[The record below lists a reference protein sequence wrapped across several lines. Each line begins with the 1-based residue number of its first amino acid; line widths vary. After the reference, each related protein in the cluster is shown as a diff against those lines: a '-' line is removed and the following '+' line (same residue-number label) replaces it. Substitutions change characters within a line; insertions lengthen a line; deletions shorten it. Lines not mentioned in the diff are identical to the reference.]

1 MRKKSS
7 GSKRRKKGQ
16 DVGGES
22 DESFID
28 SVEEEELAEAEG
40 EEGEEDAVD
49 AEEEEEGDED
59 DVEDEEDGE
68 EGDEDDAEE
77 VEDVEDVEDGE
88 DGEGDE
94 EDEDNEED
102 EEDEEDEDYELK
114 NYGIA
119 LEMPKRKNRG
129 KNLKKLIGEDLEK
142 DEKFWNDSIWEE
154 EEVDEEYVNSEGEE
168 EYIDVTD
175 SDFDDDED
183 EVDDDDEEEA
193 ERNERELDDEEV
205 KWKKKK
211 MFSYLEK
218 LKKQTH
224 NHALRHKLM
233 KKAKYYGSKV
243 LGGKYGAPLHGVE
256 HKSGRRKKGVADEGA
271 ADEEVAGAL
280 KVEGMV
286 KKQKKVDS
294 SCMVLHRSTRD
305 TTRQKTEQIQKL
317 SELRRIK
324 KENRFKKIYENKK
337 KQKSMQREMTREERL
352 EEAKITEQYN
362 LQSLLQLQAW
372 EEEKKK
378 YIENKRIIYHRPEN
392 VFISYSYSKDKTFPS
407 SENLKYELDSYYVQ
421 DPAQMGNATL
431 SGGLPY
437 PPDSSIN
444 MAQNCVNSYS
454 GVVESNRD
462 VDQAD
467 SAFQVRGAIVKEEGS
482 APNGEELPDD
492 VSEGSIKRKKSEND
506 QVSKESEEEDG
517 NADSKTEMEKS
528 KPMQPIELHNL
539 ENLDNLDQCE
549 DLHIEYLNE
558 NDEINF
564 GMHTKDNSKK
574 ECDNITKVPKKRKK
588 IKTDREERQIY
599 IVTDSNELN
608 MYSNY
613 NNCKEYLEGVRNK
626 NNLCAIT
633 NLEGKY
639 FDPLTKKYYNNAEA
653 FKLLRFYHHQKTYD
667 DVNEQ
672 ISMMVELFTNKLTE
686 IEENTKNGVFDN
698 V

>member
-1 MRKKSS
+1 MRTKKFG
-7 GSKRRKKGQ
+7 GSRGRKKGQ
-16 DVGGES
+16 DVGSES

-40 EEGEEDAVD
+40 EEDVVDENDGEE
-49 AEEEEEGDED
+49 EEEENEEGDED
-59 DVEDEEDGE
+59 EEEDGE
-68 EGDEDDAEE
+68 EEE
-77 VEDVEDVEDGE
+77 QDEDGE
-88 DGEGDE
+88 EG
-94 EDEDNEED
+94 EED
-102 EEDEEDEDYELK
+102 EEDDDDEEDDEDYELK

-183 EVDDDDEEEA
+183 EVEDDDEEEA
-193 ERNERELDDEEV
+193 ERNEKELDDEEI
-205 KWKKKK
+205 KRKKKK

-224 NHALRHKLM
+224 NNALRHKLM
-233 KKAKYYGSKV
+233 MKAKLYGSKSH
-243 LGGKYGAPLHGVE
+243 GGKYGTAPQGVE
-256 HKSGRRKKGVADEGA
+256 HKLGRKKKGEG
-271 ADEEVAGAL
+271 EEEAAGAL
-280 KVEGMV
+280 KIEGVV
-286 KKQKKVDS
+286 KKRKKVDTS
-294 SCMVLHRSTRD
+294 SMVLNRSTRD

-324 KENRFKKIYENKK
+324 RENRFKKIHENKK
-337 KQKSMQREMTREERL
+337 KKKIMQREMTREERL

-378 YIENKRIIYHRPEN
+378 YIENKRIIYHRPKN

-421 DPAQMGNATL
+421 DPAQMTNATQ
-431 SGGLPY
+431 SG
-437 PPDSSIN
+437 
-444 MAQNCVNSYS
+444 
-454 GVVESNRD
+454 ESNIH
-462 VDQAD
+462 VDQVD
-467 SAFQVRGAIVKEEGS
+467 SAFRVKGEIDKEENS
-482 APNGEELPDD
+482 SPNGEEVPDD
-492 VSEGSIKRKKSEND
+492 VSDESIKRKKSEND
-506 QVSKESEEEDG
+506 EMSKGSEDDDH
-517 NADSKTEMEKS
+517 ADNIAKMEKS
-528 KPMQPIELHNL
+528 KPMQPIQLHNL

-564 GMHTKDNSKK
+564 GTHTKD
-574 ECDNITKVPKKRKK
+574 DNKTVNDHATRVRKKRTR
-588 IKTDREERQIY
+588 IKTDREEKQMY
-599 IVTDSNELN
+599 IVADSKELN

-613 NNCKEYLEGVRNK
+613 NNCKEYLERVRNK
-626 NNLCAIT
+626 NNLCAVT

-667 DVNEQ
+667 HVNEQ
-672 ISMMVELFTNKLTE
+672 ISVIVELLTDRLSE
-686 IEENTKNGVFDN
+686 VQENAKNGLFDN
-698 V
+698 F

>member
-1 MRKKSS
+1 MRTKKSG
-7 GSKRRKKGQ
+7 GSKRRKKEQ

-40 EEGEEDAVD
+40 EEDVVD
-49 AEEEEEGDED
+49 AEE
-59 DVEDEEDGE
+59 EEDGE
-68 EGDEDDAEE
+68 EGDEDD
-77 VEDVEDVEDGE
+77 VEDGE
-88 DGEGDE
+88 EDE
-94 EDEDNEED
+94 EKEEGEEEEENEEEEED
-102 EEDEEDEDYELK
+102 EEDEENEEEEEDEDYELK

-205 KWKKKK
+205 KRKKKK

-224 NHALRHKLM
+224 NRALRHKLM
-233 KKAKYYGSKV
+233 KKAKHYGSKV

-256 HKSGRRKKGVADEGA
+256 HKSGKKKKGEGQEEA
-271 ADEEVAGAL
+271 AEAL
-280 KVEGMV
+280 KMEGLV

-294 SCMVLHRSTRD
+294 SCMVLNRSTRD

-378 YIENKRIIYHRPEN
+378 YIENKRTIYHRPKN
-392 VFISYSYSKDKTFPS
+392 DKTFPS

-421 DPAQMGNATL
+421 DPAQMANGTL
-431 SGGLPY
+431 TGSFLNPPY
-437 PPDSSIN
+437 SNTS
-444 MAQNCVNSYS
+444 MAQNCVNYDN

-462 VDQAD
+462 VDQVD
-467 SAFQVRGAIVKEEGS
+467 SAFRVGGAIVKDENS
-482 APNGEELPDD
+482 ALNGEEVPDD
-492 VSEGSIKRKKSEND
+492 VSDGNIKRKKSEND
-506 QVSKESEEEDG
+506 QVSKESENDG
-517 NADSKTEMEKS
+517 DADSKTKMEKS
-528 KPMQPIELHNL
+528 KPMQPIQLHNL

-564 GMHTKDNSKK
+564 GTHTKDNSKTVD
-574 ECDNITKVPKKRKK
+574 DNVTRVIKKRKQ

-608 MYSNY
+608 VYSNY

-667 DVNEQ
+667 NINEQ
-672 ISMMVELFTNKLTE
+672 ISMMVELFTKKLTE